1 MPAAI
6 LAIVPAGAGAFHFRA
21 GRKWGGRVPVYFGR
35 ILGAN
40 LLDVGADE
48 AVHSLID
55 AVVAKTPI
63 G

>member
-1 MPAAI
+1 
-6 LAIVPAGAGAFHFRA
+6 VPAGAGAFHFRA